1 MPTARS
7 RWDRAGCSA
16 GGRSSRFGGSADRQQ
31 VASRHHAGCAV
42 APLVAGQERVEAVT
56 AAGARQ
62 VVREVLLVLV
72 DRVPHWTF
80 TSSTYPGSHPWSLS
94 TSVGAGRTAANGPR
108 GPCGGTESHQWS
120 RSPAAAAR
128 EEGARLAAA
137 RGQTW
142 TVMDQGDARCADLCA
157 VTPASC
163 GLSLT
168 AYDVAA
174 VRLPACGWPGGR
186 RTTGTAPTSTA
197 RRPGSLSGGR

>member
-16 GGRSSRFGGSADRQQ
+16 GGRSSTFQGSAERQKL
-31 VASRHHAGCAV
+31 SFRHHAGRAV
-42 APLVAGQERVEAVT
+42 AALVAGQERVETVT

-80 TSSTYPGSHPWSLS
+80 TSSTYPGSHPWSPS
-94 TSVGAGRTAANGPR
+94 TCVGAGRTAANGPR

-128 EEGARLAAA
+128 EDGARRA
-137 RGQTW
+137 RAKKSP
-142 TVMDQGDARCADLCA
+142 DQESQDEGDARCADLCA

-168 AYDVAA
+168 AYDV
-174 VRLPACGWPGGR
+174 
-186 RTTGTAPTSTA
+186 
-197 RRPGSLSGGR
+197 

>member
-31 VASRHHAGCAV
+31 LASRHHAGRAV
-42 APLVAGQERVEAVT
+42 AALVAGQERVEAVT

-80 TSSTYPGSHPWSLS
+80 TSSTYPGSHPWSPS

-108 GPCGGTESHQWS
+108 GPCGGTESHPWS
-120 RSPAAAAR
+120 RSTAAAAR
-128 EEGARLAAA
+128 AECARLARAKK
-137 RGQTW
+137 
-142 TVMDQGDARCADLCA
+142 
-157 VTPASC
+157 TPDPDSQDERER
-163 GLSLT
+163 S
-168 AYDVAA
+168 
-174 VRLPACGWPGGR
+174 VRLICVRSGR
-186 RTTGTAPTSTA
+186 PDAV
-197 RRPGSLSGGR
+197 SG